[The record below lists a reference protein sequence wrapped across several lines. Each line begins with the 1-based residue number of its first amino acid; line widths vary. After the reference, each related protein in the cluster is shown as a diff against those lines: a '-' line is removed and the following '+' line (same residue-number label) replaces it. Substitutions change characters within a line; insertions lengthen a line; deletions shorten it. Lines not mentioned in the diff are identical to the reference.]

1 MPIEN
6 GVFTLRGR
14 AAWAHDFDGY
24 NVANAPFITLPGAA
38 FTVDGARPDADAL
51 LVSAGAGL
59 SLRNGFSLAGSFEA
73 EFSRN
78 TESYAGKG
86 AIRYRW

>member
-38 FTVDGARPDADAL
+38 FVGPTLEDRCHGPA
-51 LVSAGAGL
+51 S
-59 SLRNGFSLAGSFEA
+59 N
-73 EFSRN
+73 
-78 TESYAGKG
+78 
-86 AIRYRW
+86 